1 MAVGNPVTSSVASG
15 LRTFHPR
22 WPARGF
28 DPVTAWA
35 DYDALADELVVYLT
49 GPAPSVVVPIDTPDR
64 DYVFLL
70 VDPTTEAVVGVQ
82 VEAMRVWVA
91 AQNPRWAP
99 LADPTASPGRRRA
112 AVAALVADAAGL
124 FALHGAGGTAPDAP
138 R

>member
-1 MAVGNPVTSSVASG
+1 MAVNNPVHTPVSSS

-28 DPVTAWA
+28 DPLTAWV
-35 DYDALADELVVYLT
+35 DYDALADELLVYLA

-82 VEAMRVWVA
+82 VEAMGVWVA
-91 AQNPRWAP
+91 AQHPRWAP
-99 LADPTASPGRRRA
+99 LADPTASADQRRV
-112 AVAALVADAAGL
+112 AVAALVVDAAGL
-124 FALHGAGGTAPDAP
+124 FALHGAGDTGPDIP